1 MSLEIVDFHSLFA
14 ALPLLL
20 SHSLSGLKRT
30 WPLTPSSVADWALW
44 DANWPCK
51 NISYCDILP
60 CKMWKTYCRLIS
72 VADSYSG
79 NRDLYLEGQYS
90 NKILLFMSFMVKS
103 GAILQRL
110 KVSVQLQLLLFN
122 VTFLHILN

>member
-1 MSLEIVDFHSLFA
+1 
-14 ALPLLL
+14 
-20 SHSLSGLKRT
+20 
-30 WPLTPSSVADWALW
+30 
-44 DANWPCK
+44 
-51 NISYCDILP
+51 
-60 CKMWKTYCRLIS
+60 MWKTYCRLIS